1 MEDDLARRLA
11 SVEPR
16 HLAVDQRDVGVE
28 EFDLLD
34 SSSGI
39 AGLTADLP
47 VATKSEK
54 GGDDAAG
61 YVIIVGHEDAK
72 WRHRTGVYI
81 TIVIRDGVW
90 GLGPWKGFSL
100 PRPARN
106 YVLEPRCE
114 VQLWE

>member
-54 GGDDAAG
+54 GGDDA
-61 YVIIVGHEDAK
+61 VIGPPGAK
-72 WRHRTGVYI
+72 EFVKTA
-81 TIVIRDGVW
+81 
-90 GLGPWKGFSL
+90 LWKPTPST
-100 PRPARN
+100 
-106 YVLEPRCE
+106 
-114 VQLWE
+114 